1 MATNRLS
8 AGALDH
14 RVTFQSPVQE
24 RDADGQLHQGWET
37 AFEAWAAVKYLR
49 GTEAVMQARM
59 QSRSPA
65 ILTIRNSASS
75 RRVTSEWRALVRDRS
90 GVERVFE
97 LREDPRPTPGAAM
110 LEMLAESGA

>member
-65 ILTIRNSASS
+65 ILTIRNSEAA
-75 RRVTSEWRALVRDRS
+75 RRVTSEWRVKARDRS
-90 GVERVFE
+90 GVERMFE
-97 LREDPRPTPGAAM
+97 VKEDWRPTEGAGF
-110 LEMLAESGA
+110 LEMLVEA